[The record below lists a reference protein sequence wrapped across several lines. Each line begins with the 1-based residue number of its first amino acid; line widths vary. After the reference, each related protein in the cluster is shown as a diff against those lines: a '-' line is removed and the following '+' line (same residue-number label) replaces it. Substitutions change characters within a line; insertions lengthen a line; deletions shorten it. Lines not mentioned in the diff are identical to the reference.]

1 MIAPRVNGLRLRTPR
16 ALALAGLSLSGAL
29 LALAIGGCGVND
41 VRVTVV
47 NESGQPL
54 DSLVVMGE
62 GHLKRVK
69 ALAAGES
76 ARVNVGVNGEDA
88 LALRGRMG
96 GRALVRPMA
105 SYVEAGYSLR
115 LVVDSSGVVHSE
127 PRAGF

>member
-1 MIAPRVNGLRLRTPR
+1 MIAYRVTGRSIRTPR
-16 ALALAGLSLSGAL
+16 ALALAGLLLSVLLGA
-29 LALAIGGCGVND
+29 GGCGVND

-54 DSLVVMGE
+54 DSLVVQGE
-62 GHLKRVK
+62 GHEKRVK
-69 ALAAGES
+69 ALAPGES
-76 ARVNVGVNGEDA
+76 ARVNVSVNGEDA

-105 SYVEAGYSLR
+105 SYIEAGYTLR
-115 LVVDSSGVVHSE
+115 LTVDSGGVVHSE

>member
-1 MIAPRVNGLRLRTPR
+1 MIASRVNGRSIRTPR
-16 ALALAGLSLSGAL
+16 ALALAGLLLSVLLGA
-29 LALAIGGCGVND
+29 GGCGVND

-54 DSLVVMGE
+54 DSLVVQGE
-62 GHLKRVK
+62 GHEKRVK
-69 ALAAGES
+69 ALAPGES
-76 ARVNVGVNGEDA
+76 ARVNVSVNGEDA

-105 SYVEAGYSLR
+105 SYVEAGYTLR
-115 LVVDSSGVVHSE
+115 LTVDSGGVVHSE